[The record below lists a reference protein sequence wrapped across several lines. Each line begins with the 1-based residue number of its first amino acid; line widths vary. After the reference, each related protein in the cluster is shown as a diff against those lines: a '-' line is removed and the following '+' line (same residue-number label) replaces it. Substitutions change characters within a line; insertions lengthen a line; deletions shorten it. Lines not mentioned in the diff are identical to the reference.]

1 MICSPVN
8 LLNLPLVLNDLQT
21 SPFEPLST
29 VSLEFLTRKFFFLV
43 GITSG
48 RWLGENGALLSHHP
62 YLSLF
67 QDKAVL

>member
-1 MICSPVN
+1 ME
-8 LLNLPLVLNDLQT
+8 LPLGLNALQK

-29 VSLEFLTRKFFFLV
+29 LSLEFLTRKIFFLV
-43 GITSG
+43 AVTSG